1 MHSLGGF
8 QSCGY
13 KVGFTEE
20 FLKSEDAVMA
30 RCEDDVMNEDDV
42 LNRVPALELEEINEA
57 HGRLARSYTSTG
69 KKEKKRELLKHF
81 FIRKAET

>member
-1 MHSLGGF
+1 MGSRDGF

-69 KKEKKRELLKHF
+69 KKREKKRTIKTLLHK
-81 FIRKAET
+81 ES